1 MASRLNHYTTPSC
14 NIPGHPD
21 YPDYM
26 SPNEPQ
32 TEPFC
37 NIADHPLGRCNIDS
51 HPNYPHLMGRFR
63 KLHLVTYPYDN
74 FSQKLA
80 QFQSVNNSRF
90 VGEPFFLQLV
100 V

>member
-1 MASRLNHYTTPSC
+1 
-14 NIPGHPD
+14 
-21 YPDYM
+21 
-26 SPNEPQ
+26 
-32 TEPFC
+32 
-37 NIADHPLGRCNIDS
+37 
-51 HPNYPHLMGRFR
+51 MGRFR